1 MRSTSLSKTLFWKIL
16 RQLSS
21 IAALVL
27 LGGLLSATLVRMAPG
42 FDADE
47 RELDPSLNAESVRA
61 LHQAR
66 AGEHNILGFYVG
78 DLRGAMHGDL
88 GTSHALGQPVQSL
101 LRERWPVTVRVAGIG
116 LLLAWLMG
124 MTLAFTACLW
134 RFPAYEILGI
144 TLSGAF
150 LCIPAAVLALLS
162 VILNA
167 PGYLA
172 IALIVFPKI
181 YRYSRNLLAK
191 AYSMP
196 HITAARA
203 RGVSETRILAWHVVP
218 LAGPQMIALAG
229 VTISIAL
236 GASIP
241 VESLCGLPGIGQLA
255 WQAALSRDL
264 PLLVNLTVLVTL
276 VTLMANSAADVM
288 NFVTNHVTNY
298 ALNPREV

>member
-1 MRSTSLSKTLFWKIL
+1 MLPETSHKTSRLKTLLWKITRHL
-16 RQLSS
+16 GS

-27 LGGLLSATLVRMAPG
+27 LGGLLSATLVRIAPG
-42 FDADE
+42 ADSDG
-47 RELDPSLNAESVRA
+47 RELDPSLSAESVRA
-61 LHQAR
+61 LRQSR
-66 AGEHNILGFYVG
+66 AGEQNILGFYVNY
-78 DLRGAMHGDL
+78 LCGAIHGDL

-116 LLLAWLMG
+116 LMLAWLVG
-124 MTLAFTACLW
+124 ATLAFTACLW
-134 RFPAYEILGI
+134 RRPLFEIFGVTI
-144 TLSGAF
+144 SGAF

-162 VILNA
+162 VIVNA

-191 AYSMP
+191 AYALP
-196 HITAARA
+196 HITSARA
-203 RGVSETRILAWHVVP
+203 RGIGELRILACHALPV
-218 LAGPQMIALAG
+218 AGPQMIALAG
-229 VTISIAL
+229 ISISIAL

-241 VESLCGLPGIGQLA
+241 IESLCGLPGIGQLA

-276 VTLMANSAADVM
+276 VTLLANSGADVM
-288 NFVTNHVTNY
+288 IYMLTPQD
-298 ALNPREV
+298 A

>member
-1 MRSTSLSKTLFWKIL
+1 ML
-16 RQLSS
+16 RRIARHLLS

-42 FDADE
+42 FDSDE

-61 LHQAR
+61 LRAQR
-66 AGEHNILGFYVG
+66 AGEHNTLSFYASY
-78 DLRGAMHGDL
+78 LRGAIHGDL
-88 GTSHALGQPVQSL
+88 GKSHALGQPVGAL
-101 LRERWPVTVRVAGIG
+101 LRERWPVTLRVAGIG
-116 LLLAWLMG
+116 LLLGWLLASI
-124 MTLAFTACLW
+124 LAFSACLW
-134 RFPAYEILGI
+134 QRPVYEIFGT

-150 LCIPAAVLALLS
+150 LCIPAAVLALVS
-162 VILNA
+162 VILNT

-191 AYSMP
+191 AYDMP

-203 RGVSETRILAWHVVP
+203 RGLGEPRILGWHVLPVV
-218 LAGPQMIALAG
+218 GPQLIALAG
-229 VTISIAL
+229 ITISLAL

-241 VESLCGLPGIGQLA
+241 VESLCGLPGVGQLA

-276 VTLMANSAADVM
+276 VTLLANSSADVM
-288 NFVTNHVTNY
+288 IHV
-298 ALNPREV
+298 LKPSHE

>member
-1 MRSTSLSKTLFWKIL
+1 MLISKTAPRKTLFWKIARHL
-16 RQLSS
+16 
-21 IAALVL
+21 AAIVAIVL
-27 LGGLLSATLVRMAPG
+27 LGGLLSATLVRLAPG
-42 FDADE
+42 FDSDE
-47 RELDPSLNAESVRA
+47 RELDPGLSAESVRA
-61 LHQAR
+61 LRQSR
-66 AGEHNILGFYVG
+66 GGEHNILRYYSGY
-78 DLRGAMHGDL
+78 LRAAWHGDL

-101 LRERWPVTVRVAGIG
+101 LRERWPVTLRVAGVG
-116 LLLAWLMG
+116 LLLAWLLALL
-124 MTLAFTACLW
+124 LAFTACLW
-134 RFPAYEILGI
+134 RVPVYEMMGI

-181 YRYSRNLLAK
+181 YRYSRSLLAK
-191 AYSMP
+191 AYELP

-203 RGVSETRILAWHVVP
+203 RGLGEMRVLARHVLPV
-218 LAGPQMIALAG
+218 AGPQMIALAG
-229 VTISIAL
+229 VTVSIAL

-241 VESLCGLPGIGQLA
+241 IEALCGLQGIGQLA

-276 VTLMANSAADVM
+276 VTLLANSGADVM
-288 NFVTNHVTNY
+288 NYV
-298 ALNPREV
+298 LQPRDV